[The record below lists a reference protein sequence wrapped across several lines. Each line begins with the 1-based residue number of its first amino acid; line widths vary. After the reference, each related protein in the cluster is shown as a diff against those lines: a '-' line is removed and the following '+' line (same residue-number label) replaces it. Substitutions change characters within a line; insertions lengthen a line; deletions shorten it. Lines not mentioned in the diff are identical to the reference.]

1 MFRSAPRCCENRT
14 VSTTAQPVPIRTLVR
29 QDPTLRRLL
38 TVTLVDTL
46 GRGAFFTLTSLYLIT
61 IVGLPAVAVGLG
73 LTVAGAVGVAASLV
87 FGHLADRF
95 SARRMLVWLHL
106 VQGLAL
112 ISYVLVHD
120 LPTLVATA
128 SVVTLAQQGGSAVRS
143 AAVGRAFP
151 GTERVRV
158 RATMRTVTNV
168 GIGVGTALAAV
179 PLAIGTGEAY
189 RVTMALSGAL
199 FLASA
204 VLVAGLSAARVD
216 AAPADRTDTG
226 TIVRREPAGRS
237 PYRDVRFLAVTA
249 LTGLFGMQFGLFEV
263 GVPIWIVQHT
273 VAPDVLVSPLLLV
286 NTVIVVLLQVRL
298 SRGTDTVAGAARV
311 MRHAGWVMAVACG
324 LWAAAGWVRGDDWVP
339 AATATA
345 VLVLAAVAHS
355 LAEITSSAAG
365 WALSFELAPA
375 DRIGAYQGVYG
386 AGYAVAAMIAPTV
399 VTLTAVDLG
408 TAGWAI
414 LAVVFLGSALGVG
427 AIAGRAARTTA
438 TA

>member
-1 MFRSAPRCCENRT
+1 M
-14 VSTTAQPVPIRTLVR
+14 STTAQPVPIRTLVR

-61 IVGLPAVAVGLG
+61 IVGIPAVAVGLG

-120 LPTLVATA
+120 LLTLVVTA

-143 AAVGRAFP
+143 AVVGRAFP

-189 RVTMALSGAL
+189 RVTMVLSGAL

-263 GVPIWIVQHT
+263 GVPIWVVQHT

-324 LWAAAGWVRGDDWVP
+324 LWAASGWVRGDDWVP

-386 AGYAVAAMIAPTV
+386 TGYAVAAMIAPTV

-427 AIAGRAARTTA
+427 AIAGRAARTTV

>member
-1 MFRSAPRCCENRT
+1 M
-14 VSTTAQPVPIRTLVR
+14 RTLVR
-29 QDPTLRRLL
+29 QDATLRRLL

-61 IVGLPAVAVGLG
+61 IVGIPAVAVGLG
-73 LTVAGAVGVAASLV
+73 LTVAGAVGVASSLV

-120 LPTLVATA
+120 LPTLIATA
-128 SVVTLAQQGGSAVRS
+128 SVVTLAQQGGGSVRG

-189 RVTMALSGAL
+189 RVTMVLSGAL

-204 VLVAGLSAARVD
+204 VLVAGLPAVRVD
-216 AAPADRTDTG
+216 AAPVDRTDTG

-263 GVPIWIVQHT
+263 GVPIWVVQHT
-273 VAPDVLVSPLLLV
+273 VAPDVIVSPLLLV

-339 AATATA
+339 AAIATA
-345 VLVLAAVAHS
+345 VLVAAAVAHS

-375 DRIGAYQGVYG
+375 DRMGAYQGVYG
-386 AGYAVAAMIAPTV
+386 TGYAVAAMIAPTV

-408 TAGWAI
+408 TTGWGI

-427 AIAGRAARTTA
+427 VIAGRAARTTIA
-438 TA
+438 A

>member
-1 MFRSAPRCCENRT
+1 M
-14 VSTTAQPVPIRTLVR
+14 
-29 QDPTLRRLL
+29 
-38 TVTLVDTL
+38 VTLVDTL

-151 GTERVRV
+151 GGERVRV

-386 AGYAVAAMIAPTV
+386 TGYAVAAKIAPTV

-427 AIAGRAARTTA
+427 AIAGRAARTTV

>member
-1 MFRSAPRCCENRT
+1 M
-14 VSTTAQPVPIRTLVR
+14 STTAQPVPIRTLVR

>member
-1 MFRSAPRCCENRT
+1 M
-14 VSTTAQPVPIRTLVR
+14 STTAQPVPIRTLVR

-151 GTERVRV
+151 GGERVRV

-189 RVTMALSGAL
+189 RVTMVLSGAL

-386 AGYAVAAMIAPTV
+386 TGYAVAAMIAPTV

>member
-1 MFRSAPRCCENRT
+1 M
-14 VSTTAQPVPIRTLVR
+14 STTEQPVPIRTLVR
-29 QDPTLRRLL
+29 QDATLRRLL

-61 IVGLPAVAVGLG
+61 IVGIPAVAVGLG
-73 LTVAGAVGVAASLV
+73 LTVAGAVGVASSLV

-120 LPTLVATA
+120 LPTLIATA
-128 SVVTLAQQGGSAVRS
+128 SVVTLAQQGGGSVRG

-189 RVTMALSGAL
+189 RVTMVLSGAL

-204 VLVAGLSAARVD
+204 VLVAGLPAVRVD
-216 AAPADRTDTG
+216 AAPVDRTDTG

-263 GVPIWIVQHT
+263 GVPIWVVQHT
-273 VAPDVLVSPLLLV
+273 VAPDVIVSPLLLV

-339 AATATA
+339 AAIATA
-345 VLVLAAVAHS
+345 VLVAAAVAHS

-375 DRIGAYQGVYG
+375 DRVGAYQGVYG
-386 AGYAVAAMIAPTV
+386 TGYAVAAMIAPTV

-408 TAGWAI
+408 TTGWGI

-427 AIAGRAARTTA
+427 VIAGRAARTTIA
-438 TA
+438 A

>member
-1 MFRSAPRCCENRT
+1 M
-14 VSTTAQPVPIRTLVR
+14 RTLVR
-29 QDPTLRRLL
+29 QDATLRRLL

-61 IVGLPAVAVGLG
+61 IVGIPAVAVGLG
-73 LTVAGAVGVAASLV
+73 LTVAGAVGVASSLV

-120 LPTLVATA
+120 LPTLIATA
-128 SVVTLAQQGGSAVRS
+128 SVVTLAQQGGGSVRG

-189 RVTMALSGAL
+189 RVTMVLSGAL

-204 VLVAGLSAARVD
+204 VLVAGLPAVRVD
-216 AAPADRTDTG
+216 AAPVDRTDTG

-263 GVPIWIVQHT
+263 GVPIWVVQHT
-273 VAPDVLVSPLLLV
+273 VAPDVIVSPLLLV

-339 AATATA
+339 AAIATA
-345 VLVLAAVAHS
+345 VLVAAAVAHS

-375 DRIGAYQGVYG
+375 DRVGAYQGVYG
-386 AGYAVAAMIAPTV
+386 TGYAVAAMIAPTV

-408 TAGWAI
+408 TTGWGI

-427 AIAGRAARTTA
+427 VIAGRAARTTIA
-438 TA
+438 A

>member
-1 MFRSAPRCCENRT
+1 M
-14 VSTTAQPVPIRTLVR
+14 STTAQPVPIRTLVR

-61 IVGLPAVAVGLG
+61 IVGIPAVAVGLG
-73 LTVAGAVGVAASLV
+73 LTVAGAVGVASSLV
-87 FGHLADRF
+87 FGHLADRV

-120 LPTLVATA
+120 LPTLIATA
-128 SVVTLAQQGGSAVRS
+128 SVVTLAQQGGGSVRGS
-143 AAVGRAFP
+143 AVGRAFP
-151 GTERVRV
+151 GAERVRV

-189 RVTMALSGAL
+189 RVTMVLSGAL

-204 VLVAGLSAARVD
+204 VLVAGLPSVRVD

-226 TIVRREPAGRS
+226 TIVRQEPAGRS

-263 GVPIWIVQHT
+263 GVPIWVVQHT

-339 AATATA
+339 AAIATA
-345 VLVLAAVAHS
+345 VLVVAAVAHS

-375 DRIGAYQGVYG
+375 DRVGAYQGVYG
-386 AGYAVAAMIAPTV
+386 TGYAVAAMIAPTV

-408 TAGWAI
+408 TVGWGI

-427 AIAGRAARTTA
+427 SIAGRAARTTVA
-438 TA
+438 A

>member
-1 MFRSAPRCCENRT
+1 M
-14 VSTTAQPVPIRTLVR
+14 STTAQPVPIRTLVR

-61 IVGLPAVAVGLG
+61 IVGIPAVAVGLG
-73 LTVAGAVGVAASLV
+73 LTVAGAVGVASSLV

-112 ISYVLVHD
+112 VSYVLVHD
-120 LPTLVATA
+120 LPTLIATA
-128 SVVTLAQQGGSAVRS
+128 SVVTLAQQGGGSVRG

-151 GTERVRV
+151 GAERVRV

-189 RVTMALSGAL
+189 RVTMVLSGAL

-204 VLVAGLSAARVD
+204 VLVAGLPAVRVD

-226 TIVRREPAGRS
+226 TIVRQEPAGRS

-263 GVPIWIVQHT
+263 GVPIWVVQHT

-339 AATATA
+339 AAIATT
-345 VLVLAAVAHS
+345 VLVVAAVAHS

-375 DRIGAYQGVYG
+375 DRVGAYQGVYG
-386 AGYAVAAMIAPTV
+386 TGYAVAAMIAPTV

-408 TAGWAI
+408 TVGWGI
-414 LAVVFLGSALGVG
+414 LAVVFLGAALGVG
-427 AIAGRAARTTA
+427 AIAGRAARTTISD
-438 TA
+438 

>member
-1 MFRSAPRCCENRT
+1 M
-14 VSTTAQPVPIRTLVR
+14 STTAQPVPIRTLVR

-151 GTERVRV
+151 GGERVRV

-386 AGYAVAAMIAPTV
+386 TGYAVAAMIAPTV

-427 AIAGRAARTTA
+427 AIAGRAARTTV

>member
-1 MFRSAPRCCENRT
+1 M
-14 VSTTAQPVPIRTLVR
+14 STTAQPVPIRTLVR

-143 AAVGRAFP
+143 AVVGRAFP

-189 RVTMALSGAL
+189 RVTMVLSGAL

-386 AGYAVAAMIAPTV
+386 TGYAVAAMIAPTV

-427 AIAGRAARTTA
+427 AIAGRAARTTV

>member
-1 MFRSAPRCCENRT
+1 M
-14 VSTTAQPVPIRTLVR
+14 STTAQPVPIRTLVR

-120 LPTLVATA
+120 LLTLVVTA

-143 AAVGRAFP
+143 AVVGRAFP

-189 RVTMALSGAL
+189 RVTMVLSGAL

-263 GVPIWIVQHT
+263 GVPIWVVQHT

-386 AGYAVAAMIAPTV
+386 TGYAVAAMIAPTV

-427 AIAGRAARTTA
+427 AIAGRAARTTV

>member
-1 MFRSAPRCCENRT
+1 MRELEREHHGATGPDPHPR
-14 VSTTAQPVPIRTLVR
+14 P

-61 IVGLPAVAVGLG
+61 IVGIPAVAVGLG
-73 LTVAGAVGVAASLV
+73 LTVAGAVGVASSLV

-120 LPTLVATA
+120 LPTLIATA
-128 SVVTLAQQGGSAVRS
+128 SVVTLAQQGGGSVRG

-151 GTERVRV
+151 GAERVRV

-189 RVTMALSGAL
+189 RVTMVLSGAL

-204 VLVAGLSAARVD
+204 VLVAGLPSVRVD

-226 TIVRREPAGRS
+226 TIVRQEPAGRS

-263 GVPIWIVQHT
+263 GVPIWVVQHT

-339 AATATA
+339 AAIATA

-375 DRIGAYQGVYG
+375 DRVGAYQGVYG
-386 AGYAVAAMIAPTV
+386 TGYAVAAMIAPTV

-408 TAGWAI
+408 TVGWGI

-427 AIAGRAARTTA
+427 AIAGRAARTTVA
-438 TA
+438 A

>member
-1 MFRSAPRCCENRT
+1 M
-14 VSTTAQPVPIRTLVR
+14 STTEQPVPIRTLVR
-29 QDPTLRRLL
+29 QDATLRRLL

-61 IVGLPAVAVGLG
+61 IVGIPAVAVGLG
-73 LTVAGAVGVAASLV
+73 LTVAGAVGVASSLV

-120 LPTLVATA
+120 LPTLIATA
-128 SVVTLAQQGGSAVRS
+128 SVVTLAQQGGGSVRG

-189 RVTMALSGAL
+189 RVTMVLSGAL

-204 VLVAGLSAARVD
+204 VLVAGLPAVRVD
-216 AAPADRTDTG
+216 AAPVDRTDTG

-263 GVPIWIVQHT
+263 GVPIWVVQHT
-273 VAPDVLVSPLLLV
+273 VAPDVIVSPLLLV

-339 AATATA
+339 AAIATA
-345 VLVLAAVAHS
+345 VLVAAAVAHS

-375 DRIGAYQGVYG
+375 DRMGAYQGVYG
-386 AGYAVAAMIAPTV
+386 TGYAVAAMIAPTV

-408 TAGWAI
+408 TTGWGI

-427 AIAGRAARTTA
+427 VIAGRAARTTIA
-438 TA
+438 A

>member
-1 MFRSAPRCCENRT
+1 M
-14 VSTTAQPVPIRTLVR
+14 STTAQPVPIRTLVR

-151 GTERVRV
+151 GGERVRV

-189 RVTMALSGAL
+189 RVTMVLSGAL

-386 AGYAVAAMIAPTV
+386 TGYAVAAMIAPTV

-427 AIAGRAARTTA
+427 AIAGRAARTTV

>member
-1 MFRSAPRCCENRT
+1 M
-14 VSTTAQPVPIRTLVR
+14 STTAQTVPIRTLVR
-29 QDPTLRRLL
+29 QDTTLRRLL

-61 IVGLPAVAVGLG
+61 IVGIPAVAVGLG
-73 LTVAGAVGVAASLV
+73 LTVAGAVGVASSLV

-120 LPTLVATA
+120 LPTLIATA
-128 SVVTLAQQGGSAVRS
+128 SVVTLAQQGGGSVRG

-158 RATMRTVTNV
+158 RATMRTVTNI

-189 RVTMALSGAL
+189 RVTMVLSGAL

-204 VLVAGLSAARVD
+204 VLVAGLPAVRVD
-216 AAPADRTDTG
+216 AAPVDRTDTG
-226 TIVRREPAGRS
+226 TIVRQEPAGRS

-263 GVPIWIVQHT
+263 GVPIWVVQHT

-339 AATATA
+339 AAIATA
-345 VLVLAAVAHS
+345 VLVVAAVAHS

-375 DRIGAYQGVYG
+375 DRMGAYQGVYG
-386 AGYAVAAMIAPTV
+386 TGYAVAAMIAPTV

-408 TAGWAI
+408 TVGWGI

-427 AIAGRAARTTA
+427 AIAGRAARTPVGA
-438 TA
+438 

>member
-1 MFRSAPRCCENRT
+1 M
-14 VSTTAQPVPIRTLVR
+14 STTAQPVPIRTLVR

-61 IVGLPAVAVGLG
+61 IVGIPAVAVGLG
-73 LTVAGAVGVAASLV
+73 LTVAGAVGVASSLV

-120 LPTLVATA
+120 LPTLIATA
-128 SVVTLAQQGGSAVRS
+128 SVVTLAQQGGGSVRG

-158 RATMRTVTNV
+158 RATMRTVTNI

-189 RVTMALSGAL
+189 RVTMVLSGAL

-204 VLVAGLSAARVD
+204 VLVAGLPAVRVD
-216 AAPADRTDTG
+216 AAPVDRTDTG
-226 TIVRREPAGRS
+226 TIVRQEPAGRS

-263 GVPIWIVQHT
+263 GVPIWVVQHT

-339 AATATA
+339 AAIATA
-345 VLVLAAVAHS
+345 VLVVAAVAHS

-375 DRIGAYQGVYG
+375 DRMGAYQGVYG
-386 AGYAVAAMIAPTV
+386 TGYAVAAMIAPTV

-408 TAGWAI
+408 TVGWGI

-427 AIAGRAARTTA
+427 AIAGRAARTPVGA
-438 TA
+438 

>member
-1 MFRSAPRCCENRT
+1 M
-14 VSTTAQPVPIRTLVR
+14 STTAQPVPIRTLVR

-61 IVGLPAVAVGLG
+61 IVGIPAVAVGLG
-73 LTVAGAVGVAASLV
+73 LTVAGAVGVASSLV
-87 FGHLADRF
+87 FGHLADRL

-120 LPTLVATA
+120 LPTLIATA
-128 SVVTLAQQGGSAVRS
+128 SVVTLAQQGGGSVRG

-151 GTERVRV
+151 GAERVRV

-189 RVTMALSGAL
+189 RVTMVLSGAL

-204 VLVAGLSAARVD
+204 VLVAGLPSVRVD

-226 TIVRREPAGRS
+226 TIVRQEPAGRS

-263 GVPIWIVQHT
+263 GVPIWVVQHT

-339 AATATA
+339 AAIATA

-375 DRIGAYQGVYG
+375 DRVGAYQGVYG
-386 AGYAVAAMIAPTV
+386 TGYAVAAMVAPTV

-408 TAGWAI
+408 TVGWGI

-427 AIAGRAARTTA
+427 SIAGRAARTTVA
-438 TA
+438 A